1 MTFLLPPG
9 IKELKYNT
17 VADLSIKTL
26 KTLPTKQIEK
36 SKVKLVKESTSN
48 KNAKDAY
55 NNISRLILTHFKSL
69 CKYYFYP
76 YSSHVL
82 LKKQQKNNNNKKKI
96 EIHY

>member
-55 NNISRLILTHFKSL
+55 NKISNW
-69 CKYYFYP
+69 
-76 YSSHVL
+76 SSSDVFI
-82 LKKQQKNNNNKKKI
+82 KDFV
-96 EIHY
+96 